1 LCHPTGRGAGS
12 PTGARG
18 PTAPLSSRTTGLR
31 ARRKITEVFDGV
43 RTRLAP
49 PARPQI
55 LPVLSGEP
63 AAPDTPSRSSNSH
76 INFLRTLRLIVLIS
90 RVDQSFDGNRRG
102 LSHRIPSTHHRGGCR
117 PVANPDDPPLF
128 DPCRGS
134 REKTNSMHFSP
145 RWCVRLPGRLHS
157 CLLRMHT
164 TLRDH
169 SRFSE
174 IRQLSRVAS
183 SNKLL
188 DALNIEDEQ
197 MLDRIDYGPVEP
209 AVLPGR
215 RANGGQARAHREK
228 RQRDGS
234 GATSFVTITVK
245 NVDMRLEELR
255 SELARLQAARDA
267 LVGGRAPKTTRRPR
281 RSGTQATAA
290 ATRRRSR
297 TGASGRR
304 RRTATR
310 ADQVLELVRNQPGI
324 TIPELAAAMQIQANY
339 LYRVLLK
346 LAHEGSVMREGRG
359 WQPSSTPRSQR

>member
-1 LCHPTGRGAGS
+1 MA
-12 PTGARG
+12 
-18 PTAPLSSRTTGLR
+18 TAEASVIPYPRHTIVGD
-31 ARRKITEVFDGV
+31 AVPI
-43 RTRLAP
+43 
-49 PARPQI
+49 
-55 LPVLSGEP
+55 
-63 AAPDTPSRSSNSH
+63 AA
-76 INFLRTLRLIVLIS
+76 L
-90 RVDQSFDGNRRG
+90 
-102 LSHRIPSTHHRGGCR
+102 
-117 PVANPDDPPLF
+117 VANPDDPPLRSLPWLEGEDELDAF
-128 DPCRGS
+128 LSTVVRAAAGMAPSVLIAYAHDLARSLTVLGDPSTVESG
-134 REKTNSMHFSP
+134 E
-145 RWCVRLPGRLHS
+145 L
-157 CLLRMHT
+157 
-164 TLRDH
+164 D
-169 SRFSE
+169 
-174 IRQLSRVAS
+174 
-183 SNKLL
+183 KLL

-215 RANGGQARAHREK
+215 RANEGQARAHREK

-245 NVDMRLEELR
+245 NVDMRSEELR

-339 LYRVLLK
+339 LYRVLPK